1 MKKSIVVFIL
11 AIFTTTVF
19 AQLENTQW
27 KTRVT
32 IDNPVNVIFD
42 FKKDTVT
49 LYNLADSSTIEI
61 MSYTTNDSSFTL
73 FKIDGQSDC
82 DNSTPGKYS
91 FTIKNDSMF
100 MKLISDDCDDRS
112 SVINN
117 TEWKKWKERANVK
130 VDDDILKQYTGVYEL
145 DEAHPITITFESG
158 NLYAEGPNNGLPK
171 SILTAEGNSRFYLR
185 IADAEFDFVRGPNG
199 NVIKLISHEEKYL
212 RR

>member
-1 MKKSIVVFIL
+1 MKKSIIVFIL
-11 AIFTTTVF
+11 TIFTSTLF

-32 IDNPVNVIFD
+32 IDNPVNVIFG

-112 SVINN
+112 S
-117 TEWKKWKERANVK
+117 
-130 VDDDILKQYTGVYEL
+130 
-145 DEAHPITITFESG
+145 
-158 NLYAEGPNNGLPK
+158 
-171 SILTAEGNSRFYLR
+171 
-185 IADAEFDFVRGPNG
+185 
-199 NVIKLISHEEKYL
+199 
-212 RR
+212 